1 MVIIIGNQKGGA
13 GKSTLTLLL
22 ANYLTQNKKC
32 KVTVLD
38 MDYQQSIS
46 QKFEKAK
53 ILENAEPYEVLAF
66 GLADFPM
73 MADTIRDNPKD
84 IVLIDLPGK
93 LDDDGL
99 IGVFKA
105 AQVAICPFAYDEFS
119 FESTI
124 PFALV
129 LKKINPE
136 VHLLFVPNRIKA
148 NVKYE
153 IKADV
158 NEQLNQL
165 GHVKV
170 VKPKSAKPPDIP
182 EIVSLMRDLDVSAN
196 KTLIH
201 ARVDAQTAQMIHHL
215 KIATGIEVTRLI
227 CFSIRQLFEQ
237 NPELKSLIKAHL
249 ANFEL

>member
-22 ANYLTQNKKC
+22 ANYLTLEKQC

-53 ILENAEPYEVLAF
+53 ILENAEPYEVLAY
-66 GLADFPM
+66 GLQDFVNLES
-73 MADTIRDNPKD
+73 TIKRNPKD

-99 IGVFKA
+99 IRVFA
-105 AQVAICPFAYDEFS
+105 AAETAICPFSYDEFT
-119 FESTI
+119 FESTV

-129 LKKINPE
+129 LKKINPD
-136 VHLLFVPNRIKA
+136 VHILFVPNRIKA

-153 IKADV
+153 LKADV
-158 NEQLNQL
+158 DEQLNQIGL
-165 GHVKV
+165 VTAV
-170 VKPKSAKPPDIP
+170 IPDRIDFQRVTTFQTP
-182 EIVSLMRDLDVSAN
+182 LAVDLVLAPVFKAIYEN
-196 KTLIH
+196 YI
-201 ARVDAQTAQMIHHL
+201 QP
-215 KIATGIEVTRLI
+215 RL
-227 CFSIRQLFEQ
+227 
-237 NPELKSLIKAHL
+237 
-249 ANFEL
+249 